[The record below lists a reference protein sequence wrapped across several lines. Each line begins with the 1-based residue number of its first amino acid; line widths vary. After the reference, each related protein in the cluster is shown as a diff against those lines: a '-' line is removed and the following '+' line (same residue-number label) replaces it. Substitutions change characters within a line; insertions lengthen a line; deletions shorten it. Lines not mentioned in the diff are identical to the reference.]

1 MPLAGDWKVFSTQVD
16 REPFGIGSGV
26 PKLQPVL
33 LQSGSV
39 LLRAGAVL
47 NALMLQA
54 EPEQLRSNWLCEPS
68 GVGPSGTSELPPPML
83 SPPQVRFFTTVL
95 LAFIAVPHTPPG
107 ARLAKSRVVGCGVVV
122 VVVVDVVVVVVGAAV
137 VVVVLGAV
145 VVVVTVVVVV
155 GGEVVVLPQGFG
167 EHVPGP
173 AFEPPALAH
182 CVAVST
188 TQVKAPPGEPGTQ
201 HWIGASVVVVVVA
214 APVVV
219 VLAPVVVVVVLAAL
233 VLVVL
238 AVVVVV
244 VAVVLVVVVVVVT
257 VQVGLPKAMCQS
269 AAKS

>member
-1 MPLAGDWKVFSTQVD
+1 MPLAGDANVFSTQVV

-54 EPEQLRSNWLCEPS
+54 EPEQLRLKRLCEPS
-68 GVGPSGTSELPPPML
+68 GVGPSGTSELPPPM
-83 SPPQVRFFTTVL
+83 SRPPQVRLFTTVL

-137 VVVVLGAV
+137 VVVVVDVVVVVVLGTVVVVVVVVGAAVVVVVLGAV

-173 AFEPPALAH
+173 RFAPPALEHWA
-182 CVAVST
+182 AVST
-188 TQVKAPPGEPGTQ
+188 MQVKAPIGEPATQ
-201 HWIGASVVVVVVA
+201 HWIGGW
-214 APVVV
+214 
-219 VLAPVVVVVVLAAL
+219 
-233 VLVVL
+233 
-238 AVVVVV
+238 
-244 VAVVLVVVVVVVT
+244 VVVVVVV
-257 VQVGLPKAMCQS
+257 VPGAPPQ
-269 AAKS
+269 